1 MGTRAPWIFMIIFAG
16 FSVFLFLVTVLIAQL
31 ETYVPTRRVR
41 TLPQDAEE
49 QSHRHRRDQDEPSA
63 A

>member
-1 MGTRAPWIFMIIFAG
+1 MIIFAG